1 MFLFV
6 SDIGGALTPPW
17 YVYISI
23 SVTWWYIVVH
33 IFSNYVL
40 FVRYNKYCIK
50 CYTLNFPFWFW
61 DSSDVAIKQKYSAF
75 FFNSIKLLLSSSRV
89 SECVVWECIQTCVCV
104 TTCVFWYRSICIWL
118 FLPWE
123 ATKWNSVTLWW
134 ENRLDYKIPST
145 CANWVLESL
154 IWHLLEYYVICK
166 WSVHQNKNPSPYFA
180 ALSLPSPVLQVCNV
194 WAQFLGEFPICLC
207 ACYLWQRTVPGRQL

>member
-1 MFLFV
+1 M
-6 SDIGGALTPPW
+6 
-17 YVYISI
+17 
-23 SVTWWYIVVH
+23 VH
-33 IFSNYVL
+33 IFSNYVCLSDTTNTVFSARLWIFLSDFETVLILLPNEHAVHFFQLNKATALL
-40 FVRYNKYCIK
+40 FQAEWV
-50 CYTLNFPFWFW
+50 
-61 DSSDVAIKQKYSAF
+61 
-75 FFNSIKLLLSSSRV
+75 
-89 SECVVWECIQTCVCV
+89 CVVWECMQVCVCV
-104 TTCVFWYRSICIWL
+104 TTCVFWYTSICIWL

-123 ATKWNSVTLWW
+123 ATKRNSVTLWW

-180 ALSLPSPVLQVCNV
+180 ALSLPSPMLQVCNV

-207 ACYLWQRTVPGRQL
+207 ACYLWQRTVPGQQL